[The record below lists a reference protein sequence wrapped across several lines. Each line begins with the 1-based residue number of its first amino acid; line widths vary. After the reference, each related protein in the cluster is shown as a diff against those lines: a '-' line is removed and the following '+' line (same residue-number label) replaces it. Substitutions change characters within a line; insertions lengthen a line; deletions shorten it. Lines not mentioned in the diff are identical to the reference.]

1 LTRARSSHEQKT
13 WDERRAYLET
23 TVRPNLTP
31 TAQEPTEG
39 IDPTGATAGGA
50 RAELTRL
57 SPRTRSRKPRFPE
70 LRENLPKVIVG
81 IVAIPLTSWVLFQLY
96 SLNREVGELRVKGD
110 GMEKRLEQLKG
121 DLERSQEQLRQEM
134 DRINDRL
141 NGVPK
146 RRP

>member
-1 LTRARSSHEQKT
+1 
-13 WDERRAYLET
+13 
-23 TVRPNLTP
+23 
-31 TAQEPTEG
+31 
-39 IDPTGATAGGA
+39 
-50 RAELTRL
+50 
-57 SPRTRSRKPRFPE
+57 
-70 LRENLPKVIVG
+70 LPKVIVG